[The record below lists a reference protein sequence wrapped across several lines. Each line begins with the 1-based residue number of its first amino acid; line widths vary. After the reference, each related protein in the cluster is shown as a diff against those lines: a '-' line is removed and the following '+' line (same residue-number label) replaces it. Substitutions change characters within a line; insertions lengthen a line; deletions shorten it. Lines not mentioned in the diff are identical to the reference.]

1 MKNIYND
8 ERKSVHAEE
17 EMFKMKQEKNILRLT
32 PKGQKDG
39 KGECI
44 LVDIFNIILVEPIS
58 TGGSKITLDI
68 FGEKREYEVDE
79 TTSIIGDA
87 IKLTMSKKS
96 S

>member
-1 MKNIYND
+1 MENIHKGRRKN
-8 ERKSVHAEE
+8 VHAEE

-32 PKGQKDG
+32 PKGQKD
-39 KGECI
+39 ECI
-44 LVDIFNIILVEPIS
+44 LVDIFNVILVEPIS

-87 IKLTMSKKS
+87 IKFMMSKKS

>member
-8 ERKSVHAEE
+8 KRKSVHAEE

-39 KGECI
+39 KEECI
-44 LVDIFNIILVEPIS
+44 LVDIFNIILVEPIF

-87 IKLTMSKKS
+87 IKCMTSKKS